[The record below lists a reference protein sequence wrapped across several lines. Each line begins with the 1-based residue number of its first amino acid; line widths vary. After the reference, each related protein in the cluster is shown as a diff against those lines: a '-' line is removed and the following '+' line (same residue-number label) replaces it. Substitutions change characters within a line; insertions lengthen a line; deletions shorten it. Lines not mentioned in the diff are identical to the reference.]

1 MKASTYDP
9 VKRQNIVAWFTTDIP
24 VSAGPETFGGLPG
37 MILEINIDDD
47 AIVYTPSII
56 TLAATQEIPKLP
68 KKLKGKRVDID
79 FLNKETED
87 YIKQQEAMHNFP
99 WAIRY

>member
-1 MKASTYDP
+1 
-9 VKRQNIVAWFTTDIP
+9 
-24 VSAGPETFGGLPG
+24 
-37 MILEINIDDD
+37 
-47 AIVYTPSII
+47 VYTPSII

-68 KKLKGKRVDID
+68 KKLKGKKVDID
-79 FLNKETED
+79 FLNKETEE